1 MQITGL
7 INAGAEQVLE
17 SSLRF
22 AAQRQRLIAH
32 NIANI
37 TTPDFRPVDVS
48 PAAFQK
54 ALRQAVDARRQS
66 GQFSL
71 PTSGQVRG
79 DARGEL
85 TLKPA
90 PSTDHVLFHD
100 RNNRDVES
108 LMRDL
113 AENST
118 AFRVS
123 ADLLRGQVD
132 LVRSAISGRV

>member
-7 INAGAEQVLE
+7 INAGGEQVLE

-37 TTPDFRPVDVS
+37 ATPDFRPVDVS
-48 PAAFQK
+48 PGEFQK
-54 ALRQAVDARRQS
+54 ALRDAVDQERKTGEFNIPSTGSIQS
-66 GQFSL
+66 APDGS
-71 PTSGQVRG
+71 
-79 DARGEL
+79 L
-85 TLKPA
+85 TLKA
-90 PSTDHVLFHD
+90 KPSTDHILFHD

-108 LMRDL
+108 LMKDL

-123 ADLLRGQVD
+123 TELLRGRVD
-132 LVRSAISGRV
+132 IMRTAISGRV